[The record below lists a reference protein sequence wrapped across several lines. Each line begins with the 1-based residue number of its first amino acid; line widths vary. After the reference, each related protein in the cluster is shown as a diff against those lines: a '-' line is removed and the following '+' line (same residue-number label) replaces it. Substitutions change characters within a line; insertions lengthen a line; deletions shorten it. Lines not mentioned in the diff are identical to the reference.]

1 MKAAEKTL
9 VIALTALVYTA
20 LYLLN
25 GKLDAFFSVSEH
37 VSWIY
42 MPSGIML
49 LFVLLFVELGAIG
62 IVLASLW
69 ISSQY
74 LSGSDWFVLIGGSLI
89 SGLAPLFAR
98 KICVDKLLLDMNLNN
113 LTPVTLL
120 KVAVIFS
127 VTSAVLHQLLFTWRG
142 MTTDFVGQTATMAIG
157 NLTGTLIVLYGA
169 KLILHYLVPKPEK
182 AEEL

>member
-1 MKAAEKTL
+1 MKATEKAL
-9 VIALTALVYTA
+9 LIALTALTYTA
-20 LYLLN
+20 FYMLN
-25 GKLDAFFSVSEH
+25 GKLDTFFSTSEH

-49 LFVLLFVELGAIG
+49 LFVLVFVELGAAG

-74 LSGSDWFVLIGGSLI
+74 LSSADWFVLIGGALI
-89 SGLAPLFAR
+89 SGLAPLIAR
-98 KICVDKLLLDMNLNN
+98 KICFDKLLLNLNLDN
-113 LTPVTLL
+113 LDAVTLL

-142 MTTDFVGQTATMAIG
+142 MTSDFVGQTATMTIG
-157 NLTGTLIVLYGA
+157 NFNGTLIVLYGA
-169 KLILHYLVPKPEK
+169 KLILHYLVPLQAK
-182 AEEL
+182 AKD